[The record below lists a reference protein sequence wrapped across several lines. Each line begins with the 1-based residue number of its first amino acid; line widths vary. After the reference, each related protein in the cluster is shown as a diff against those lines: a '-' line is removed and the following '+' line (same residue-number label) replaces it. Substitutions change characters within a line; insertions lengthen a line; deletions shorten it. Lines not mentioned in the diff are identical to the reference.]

1 MADFHHPLFT
11 KRSSATLSKKP
22 TISTGRNGYGDVFG
36 GPPKLSDP
44 RIDDYAEIFGNFYS
58 HRPPPSIP
66 VLDFPG
72 SGSEDFSVDTRS
84 PNFDYSEVFGGFG
97 SAGDFAVSFDEM
109 FAAKKTSGEF
119 RKPTEKDSHQKAS
132 PVVSK
137 ERDIDSL
144 ASSEKNSSPS
154 NGPYHYDGAKQ
165 FNVSYNKTNQRGKDD
180 SITGTTHIAQLHEVS
195 GFTYVVDTCFTSQ
208 MTGSDKHPPQKSG
221 DLGLDSNSNGVI
233 KDENDYKA
241 DKKQLENNGSAAV
254 SDHLQNFGHVMSSGD
269 KSHAGKV
276 FLTVSEINLRTQPS
290 RVPPPSRPPPK
301 LVVKKGDSKSTLG
314 ATMKAYPDEACRDN
328 SRTKDRAYL
337 LRAVSETNAREDTA
351 MDSSFPCFDVEVDA
365 SSAAAASAA
374 AMKEAMEKAEA
385 RIRSAKQLMERKR
398 DNIQNRMKLGLNE
411 NRKGKER
418 REAKIAQQNNK
429 MEMNQEIFET
439 ENGEK
444 DPFTGD
450 QRHKNL
456 RATNIGP
463 DEGYIEIAKEAI
475 EKWQRKECGAT
486 SESHKKEGAGA
497 WKAEKQFYELVEDDT
512 FKVAELPAKAND
524 GKLNERNAFG
534 ETIWLDKKEKLRELK
549 EAFEWEKNDR
559 KLNVATKDVNEK
571 KLETGKEQ
579 EEYAKKI
586 DACEQ
591 EENEKKIKEAQEE
604 KNEKKLKATQE
615 ARERDEIEKRLKVG
629 PEALEWEVS
638 EKKLKE
644 ECEAFEWEENE
655 KRIKAAQEAH
665 EQEENERRIKKAEQE
680 AREREE
686 NEKIMKA
693 AQAARE
699 REENEKRRKAER
711 EARERKE
718 NEKRIKAEQE
728 AREREENEKK
738 LKAAQEAREREENE
752 KKLKAAQEA
761 REENEKKLKA
771 AQEAREENEK
781 KLKAAQEARE
791 REENEKKLKVAQEAR
806 EREENEKKLK
816 VAQEAR
822 EREENEKKLKAA
834 QEAREREENEQ
845 KLKAAQEAREREEN
859 EQKLKA
865 AQEAR
870 EREENEKKL
879 KAAQEAREREENEKK
894 LKAAQ
899 EAREREENEKK
910 LKAAAQEAQ
919 EREENEKK
927 LKAAQ
932 EAHDQEENYKKRKE
946 GYVYE
951 HEDKKTTQA
960 TAEVQDSEYHK
971 KLEAEEK
978 SKKKLEAQQE
988 DCALEENEKK
998 VTAPQEAHE
1007 YEEKLKAIKEAS
1019 KQEENVKTDMFELK
1033 ENYKKLSG
1041 AQDSSTH
1048 EENKRKLTATQV
1060 ESMQDETEEK
1070 QKTTQQASQQ
1080 EEESVKKT
1088 KVAEEACLLDSIN
1101 VKLRA
1106 AKEAIG
1112 CELNERNAKASQ
1124 GNVKLRIAKDI
1135 IGCELNERNAKAS
1148 QGSSESGKIKQKNER
1163 GGNEKNIS
1171 EADVAV
1177 DGEESKNQSKT
1188 TQAVFQWLENV
1199 RKLKAAQ
1206 RAFVLEEKENVAKT
1220 TPVVSL
1226 SQITEQKEKNANETC
1241 KIEEKERARMQREKE
1256 LEMERARKLEEER
1269 EREREREKDRIAVE
1283 RATSEARDR
1292 TSVEARERA
1301 ERIAVERATAE
1312 ARQRAMAEAREKAE
1326 KASAEARERSLAEK
1340 ASMEARLRLER
1351 AAVER
1356 ATAEARERAVERA
1369 MAERAASEARERA
1382 ERSGTKADG
1391 GMRKSSS
1398 FSDVNDM
1405 ARDSQIWA
1413 EGESAKRCKAR
1424 LERHQRT
1431 VERAAKALAEK
1442 NRRDIVAQREQAE
1455 RNRLAETL
1463 DADVRRWSNGKEGNL
1478 RALLSTLQYI
1488 LGPESGWQPVPLTD
1502 VITSAAVKKAYRKA
1516 TLCVHPD
1523 KVQQR
1528 GASIQQ
1534 KYICEKVFDLLKE
1547 AWSRFN
1553 SEER

>member
-44 RIDDYAEIFGNFYS
+44 RIDDYAEIFGNFYA

-154 NGPYHYDGAKQ
+154 NGPHHYDGAKQ

-486 SESHKKEGAGA
+486 SESHKKEVAGA

-524 GKLNERNAFG
+524 GKLNERNGFG
-534 ETIWLDKKEKLRELK
+534 ETIGLDKKEKSRELK

-591 EENEKKIKEAQEE
+591 EENEKKLKEAQEE

-615 ARERDEIEKRLKVG
+615 ACERDEIEKRLKVG

-728 AREREENEKK
+728 AREREENEKRRKAEREARERKENEKRIKAEQEAREREENEKK

-791 REENEKKLKVAQEAR
+791 REENEKKLKGCSR
-806 EREENEKKLK
+806 
-816 VAQEAR
+816 
-822 EREENEKKLKAA
+822 
-834 QEAREREENEQ
+834 
-845 KLKAAQEAREREEN
+845 
-859 EQKLKA
+859 
-865 AQEAR
+865 
-870 EREENEKKL
+870 
-879 KAAQEAREREENEKK
+879 
-894 LKAAQ
+894 
-899 EAREREENEKK
+899 
-910 LKAAAQEAQ
+910 
-919 EREENEKK
+919 
-927 LKAAQ
+927 
-932 EAHDQEENYKKRKE
+932 
-946 GYVYE
+946 G
-951 HEDKKTTQA
+951 
-960 TAEVQDSEYHK
+960 
-971 KLEAEEK
+971 
-978 SKKKLEAQQE
+978 
-988 DCALEENEKK
+988 
-998 VTAPQEAHE
+998 
-1007 YEEKLKAIKEAS
+1007 
-1019 KQEENVKTDMFELK
+1019 
-1033 ENYKKLSG
+1033 SG
-1041 AQDSSTH
+1041 AG
-1048 EENKRKLTATQV
+1048 RK
-1060 ESMQDETEEK
+1060 
-1070 QKTTQQASQQ
+1070 
-1080 EEESVKKT
+1080 
-1088 KVAEEACLLDSIN
+1088 
-1101 VKLRA
+1101 
-1106 AKEAIG
+1106 
-1112 CELNERNAKASQ
+1112 
-1124 GNVKLRIAKDI
+1124 
-1135 IGCELNERNAKAS
+1135 
-1148 QGSSESGKIKQKNER
+1148 
-1163 GGNEKNIS
+1163 
-1171 EADVAV
+1171 
-1177 DGEESKNQSKT
+1177 
-1188 TQAVFQWLENV
+1188 
-1199 RKLKAAQ
+1199 
-1206 RAFVLEEKENVAKT
+1206 
-1220 TPVVSL
+1220 
-1226 SQITEQKEKNANETC
+1226 
-1241 KIEEKERARMQREKE
+1241 
-1256 LEMERARKLEEER
+1256 
-1269 EREREREKDRIAVE
+1269 
-1283 RATSEARDR
+1283 
-1292 TSVEARERA
+1292 
-1301 ERIAVERATAE
+1301 
-1312 ARQRAMAEAREKAE
+1312 
-1326 KASAEARERSLAEK
+1326 
-1340 ASMEARLRLER
+1340 
-1351 AAVER
+1351 
-1356 ATAEARERAVERA
+1356 
-1369 MAERAASEARERA
+1369 
-1382 ERSGTKADG
+1382 
-1391 GMRKSSS
+1391 
-1398 FSDVNDM
+1398 
-1405 ARDSQIWA
+1405 
-1413 EGESAKRCKAR
+1413 
-1424 LERHQRT
+1424 
-1431 VERAAKALAEK
+1431 
-1442 NRRDIVAQREQAE
+1442 
-1455 RNRLAETL
+1455 
-1463 DADVRRWSNGKEGNL
+1463 
-1478 RALLSTLQYI
+1478 
-1488 LGPESGWQPVPLTD
+1488 
-1502 VITSAAVKKAYRKA
+1502 
-1516 TLCVHPD
+1516 
-1523 KVQQR
+1523 
-1528 GASIQQ
+1528 
-1534 KYICEKVFDLLKE
+1534 
-1547 AWSRFN
+1547 
-1553 SEER
+1553 

>member
-1 MADFHHPLFT
+1 
-11 KRSSATLSKKP
+11 
-22 TISTGRNGYGDVFG
+22 
-36 GPPKLSDP
+36 
-44 RIDDYAEIFGNFYS
+44 
-58 HRPPPSIP
+58 
-66 VLDFPG
+66 
-72 SGSEDFSVDTRS
+72 
-84 PNFDYSEVFGGFG
+84 
-97 SAGDFAVSFDEM
+97 
-109 FAAKKTSGEF
+109 
-119 RKPTEKDSHQKAS
+119 
-132 PVVSK
+132 
-137 ERDIDSL
+137 
-144 ASSEKNSSPS
+144 
-154 NGPYHYDGAKQ
+154 
-165 FNVSYNKTNQRGKDD
+165 
-180 SITGTTHIAQLHEVS
+180 
-195 GFTYVVDTCFTSQ
+195 

-486 SESHKKEGAGA
+486 SESHKKEVAGA

-591 EENEKKIKEAQEE
+591 EENEKKLKEAQEE

-615 ARERDEIEKRLKVG
+615 ACERDEIEKRLKVG

-728 AREREENEKK
+728 AREREENEKRR
-738 LKAAQEAREREENE
+738 KAEREARERKENE
-752 KKLKAAQEA
+752 KRIKAE
-761 REENEKKLKA
+761 
-771 AQEAREENEK
+771 
-781 KLKAAQEARE
+781 
-791 REENEKKLKVAQEAR
+791 
-806 EREENEKKLK
+806 
-816 VAQEAR
+816 
-822 EREENEKKLKAA
+822 
-834 QEAREREENEQ
+834 
-845 KLKAAQEAREREEN
+845 
-859 EQKLKA
+859 
-865 AQEAR
+865 QEAR

-910 LKAAAQEAQ
+910 LKVAQEAR

-927 LKAAQ
+927 LK
-932 EAHDQEENYKKRKE
+932 
-946 GYVYE
+946 V
-951 HEDKKTTQA
+951 
-960 TAEVQDSEYHK
+960 
-971 KLEAEEK
+971 
-978 SKKKLEAQQE
+978 
-988 DCALEENEKK
+988 
-998 VTAPQEAHE
+998 
-1007 YEEKLKAIKEAS
+1007 
-1019 KQEENVKTDMFELK
+1019 
-1033 ENYKKLSG
+1033 
-1041 AQDSSTH
+1041 
-1048 EENKRKLTATQV
+1048 
-1060 ESMQDETEEK
+1060 
-1070 QKTTQQASQQ
+1070 
-1080 EEESVKKT
+1080 
-1088 KVAEEACLLDSIN
+1088 
-1101 VKLRA
+1101 
-1106 AKEAIG
+1106 
-1112 CELNERNAKASQ
+1112 RN
-1124 GNVKLRIAKDI
+1124 
-1135 IGCELNERNAKAS
+1135 
-1148 QGSSESGKIKQKNER
+1148 
-1163 GGNEKNIS
+1163 
-1171 EADVAV
+1171 
-1177 DGEESKNQSKT
+1177 
-1188 TQAVFQWLENV
+1188 
-1199 RKLKAAQ
+1199 
-1206 RAFVLEEKENVAKT
+1206 
-1220 TPVVSL
+1220 
-1226 SQITEQKEKNANETC
+1226 
-1241 KIEEKERARMQREKE
+1241 
-1256 LEMERARKLEEER
+1256 
-1269 EREREREKDRIAVE
+1269 
-1283 RATSEARDR
+1283 
-1292 TSVEARERA
+1292 
-1301 ERIAVERATAE
+1301 
-1312 ARQRAMAEAREKAE
+1312 
-1326 KASAEARERSLAEK
+1326 
-1340 ASMEARLRLER
+1340 
-1351 AAVER
+1351 
-1356 ATAEARERAVERA
+1356 
-1369 MAERAASEARERA
+1369 
-1382 ERSGTKADG
+1382 
-1391 GMRKSSS
+1391 
-1398 FSDVNDM
+1398 
-1405 ARDSQIWA
+1405 
-1413 EGESAKRCKAR
+1413 
-1424 LERHQRT
+1424 
-1431 VERAAKALAEK
+1431 
-1442 NRRDIVAQREQAE
+1442 
-1455 RNRLAETL
+1455 
-1463 DADVRRWSNGKEGNL
+1463 
-1478 RALLSTLQYI
+1478 
-1488 LGPESGWQPVPLTD
+1488 
-1502 VITSAAVKKAYRKA
+1502 
-1516 TLCVHPD
+1516 
-1523 KVQQR
+1523 
-1528 GASIQQ
+1528 
-1534 KYICEKVFDLLKE
+1534 
-1547 AWSRFN
+1547 
-1553 SEER
+1553 